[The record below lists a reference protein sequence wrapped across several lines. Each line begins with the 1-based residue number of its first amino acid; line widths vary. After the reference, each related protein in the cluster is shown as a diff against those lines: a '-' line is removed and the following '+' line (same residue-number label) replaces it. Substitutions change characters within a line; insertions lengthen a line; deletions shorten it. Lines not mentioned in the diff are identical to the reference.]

1 MAQKKIV
8 EYAIHNDDFI
18 HERITQPTVTA
29 EKYEFKPNLL
39 ILVQQN
45 QFGGSATKDS
55 VMHLNTFTEICDM
68 MCIKDVNPDAVKLRL
83 FPFTLRGMSARPR
96 MSARDRHKLS
106 DMGQTVMSPRWCV
119 STCTSR
125 STCQCLY
132 VYHHYDL

>member
-1 MAQKKIV
+1 M
-8 EYAIHNDDFI
+8 EYEKLSIRWR
-18 HERITQPTVTA
+18 RI
-29 EKYEFKPNLL
+29 KPNLL